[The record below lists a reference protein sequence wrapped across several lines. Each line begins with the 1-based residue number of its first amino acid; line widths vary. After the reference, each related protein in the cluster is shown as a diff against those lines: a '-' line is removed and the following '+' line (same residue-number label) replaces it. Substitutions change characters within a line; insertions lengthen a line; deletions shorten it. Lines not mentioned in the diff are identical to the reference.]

1 MPIDADS
8 GSVSSGELRVIPIRG
23 LPEVRT
29 GDLLTALIAAG
40 IRKASVL
47 IEHGDI
53 IVAAQKI
60 VSKAEGSTVDLSTVE
75 PSERAREW
83 AAEYAKDPRLVE
95 VVLRESVRIVRMER
109 GVL

>member
-40 IRKASVL
+40 IRKASVQ
-47 IEHGDI
+47 IEPGDI

-75 PSERAREW
+75 PSDRARES
-83 AAEYAKDPRLVE
+83 AAEYAQYPRLFS
-95 VVLRESVRIVRMER
+95 RSFPS
-109 GVL
+109 